1 MQDVTIDRN
10 LYIGGSDI
18 PIILGISKFKK
29 RFDLLQEKAGLQE
42 NDFQGNKYTEYGNEL
57 EPKIREFINKDN
69 KYPFYEDKLIVGDI
83 RCHVDGFNGKDT
95 ILEIKT
101 TSQIHNSLD
110 EYKVYLVQLLFY
122 MNNYNVKK
130 GMLVVYERPEDFN
143 TEFDE
148 NRIHTYE
155 VNIRDYKEL
164 IEEINQAVEQFRM
177 DLLKVKENPFLT
189 EEDLQPKE
197 LIELSNKVA
206 IFEKQIAEYKKIEAE
221 YKAFKEKLYQA
232 MEEYKVVKWTTNGNF
247 QITKV
252 AKKDDVTVTESV
264 FNVDKFKEEHPE
276 IYQQYLE
283 EKETIKKGKVGYVL
297 ITPPKN

>member
-57 EPKIREFINKDN
+57 EPKIREFINMDT

-130 GMLVVYERPEDFN
+130 GKLVVYERPEDFN
-143 TEFDE
+143 IEFDE
-148 NRIHTYE
+148 TRIHIYE
-155 VNIRDYKEL
+155 IDIKDYKDL
-164 IEEINQAVEQFRM
+164 IEEINQAVDQFRI
-177 DLLKVKENPFLT
+177 DLSKIKENPFLT

-206 IFEKQIAEYKKIEAE
+206 IFEKQIAEYKKIEVE

-252 AKKDDVTVTESV
+252 AKKDDVTVTESF

>member
-130 GMLVVYERPEDFN
+130 GKLVVYERPEDFN
-143 TEFDE
+143 IEFDE
-148 NRIHTYE
+148 TRIHIYE
-155 VNIRDYKEL
+155 IDIKDYKDL
-164 IEEINQAVEQFRM
+164 IEEINQAVDQFRI
-177 DLLKVKENPFLT
+177 DLSKIKENPFLT

-206 IFEKQIAEYKKIEAE
+206 IFEKQIAEYKKIEVE

-252 AKKDDVTVTESV
+252 AKKDDVTVTESF

>member
-143 TEFDE
+143 IEFDE

-177 DLLKVKENPFLT
+177 DLLKVKENPLNGANSGVNP
-189 EEDLQPKE
+189 LRKKNW
-197 LIELSNKVA
+197 LI
-206 IFEKQIAEYKKIEAE
+206 
-221 YKAFKEKLYQA
+221 
-232 MEEYKVVKWTTNGNF
+232 
-247 QITKV
+247 
-252 AKKDDVTVTESV
+252 
-264 FNVDKFKEEHPE
+264 
-276 IYQQYLE
+276 
-283 EKETIKKGKVGYVL
+283 
-297 ITPPKN
+297 